1 MTKLGE
7 LAAADARLGPGGWE
21 AEGQDVVDENGTLL
35 CRVNPPTVVAYLAA
49 CEPARIQ
56 RLLAVLEAG
65 YEGVA
70 HSEWCTTVHTEAGD
84 CDCPSAELLQAVAEC
99 RADPLLAPKANTEA
113 SKC

>member
-35 CRVNPPTVVAYLAA
+35 CRVDPPTVVAYLAA

-56 RLLAVLEAG
+56 RLLAVLEAARAFRDG
-65 YEGVA
+65 APYRESLERIVA
-70 HSEWCTTVHTEAGD
+70 AAD
-84 CDCPSAELLQAVAEC
+84 ACD
-99 RADPLLAPKANTEA
+99 ADPLLARGKDV
-113 SKC
+113 

>member
-35 CRVNPPTVVAYLAA
+35 CRVDPPTVVAYLAA

-56 RLLAVLEAG
+56 RLLAVLEAARRWG
-65 YEGVA
+65 SSAYIASAISGELFDA
-70 HSEWCTTVHTEAGD
+70 IQA
-84 CDCPSAELLQAVAEC
+84 CD
-99 RADPLLAPKANTEA
+99 ADPLLAPKANTEA
-113 SKC
+113 